1 MFDLFFYCMM
11 VCFQYILIMERTV
24 SSSGTSLGIHVGE
37 ERLSAFEA
45 EKVFANDWTNASLD
59 LLESLHK
66 QCRDKSEA
74 YAKAARQARWRHRM
88 VSIPSIVIASFATA
102 TSFFSAGTTSDDDDD
117 ESATIIKVTVALL
130 TSATAILH
138 GIAHLYS
145 FDSKTTACIA
155 ASGNFDSLAKQAQM
169 QIYLPNK
176 LRGPAEVILTEIS
189 AEYCHLTNT
198 SPLL

>member
-1 MFDLFFYCMM
+1 
-11 VCFQYILIMERTV
+11 MERTV
-24 SSSGTSLGIHVGE
+24 SSGTSLGGIHGGE

-59 LLESLHK
+59 MLENLQK

-102 TSFFSAGTTSDDDDD
+102 TSFFSAGSTSDDDE
-117 ESATIIKVTVALL
+117 ESATVMKVTVALL

-155 ASGNFDSLAKQAQM
+155 AAGNFDSLAKQAQM

-176 LRGPAEVILTEIS
+176 LRGPAEVVLTEIS